1 MSARLALPL
10 AIAALAG
17 CCGIA
22 GKPTTVP
29 KFEPGQVVEVDDRP
43 VLIVAPLAKRQ
54 LDGHLYL
61 SVYVVMFDPVTVRA
75 AQPYQLKAP

>member
-1 MSARLALPL
+1 VSARLAGLGT
-10 AIAALAG
+10 IAMLAG

-22 GKPTTVP
+22 GKPSTAP
-29 KFEPGQVVEVDDRP
+29 KFEAGQVVQVDERP
-43 VLIVAPLAKRQ
+43 ALIVAPLAKRQ

-75 AQPYQLKAP
+75 AQPYQLKAL